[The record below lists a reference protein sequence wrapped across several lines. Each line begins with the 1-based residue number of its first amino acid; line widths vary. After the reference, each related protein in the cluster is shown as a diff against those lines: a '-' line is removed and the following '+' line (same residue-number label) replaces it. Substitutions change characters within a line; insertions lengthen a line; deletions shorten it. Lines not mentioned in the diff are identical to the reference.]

1 MEKNF
6 ISIKS
11 VIASIVVFVI
21 TAVMYVLLIINFYT
35 KQLEQFLFLFSIPFF
50 ISIFIFASSSTMS
63 IKSTGLVTLKNSV
76 GYDVFNGKIV
86 RFNATVDINFFP
98 SQVKSTSLVKI
109 KEREN
114 MPDYKIARKFLK
126 IELADETVRYFCV
139 SFFTKKQIN
148 EFVQRIK
155 F

>member
-11 VIASIVVFVI
+11 IIAAIAVFVI
-21 TAVMYVLLIINFYT
+21 TAATYVLVIINFYT

-50 ISIFIFASSSTMS
+50 ISIFILASSSTMN

-76 GYDVFNGKIV
+76 GYDVFNGKII

-98 SQVKSTSLVKI
+98 SQVDSLSLIKI

-114 MPDYKIARKFLK
+114 MPDYKIARSFLK
-126 IELADETVRYFCV
+126 ISFNDGTTRYFCV
-139 SFFTKKQIN
+139 SFFSKKKVN
-148 EFVQRIK
+148 EIIK
-155 F
+155 KIKN